1 MGEAVAI
8 RTAKGFRCREAR
20 RPVNLDARMRTERG
34 WSDITIRN
42 LSSGGFMAQT
52 HMPPRRG
59 YYVEVWR
66 GEVCIV
72 GYVVWSTGSR
82 FGARSQATIDL
93 PALIAKRAT
102 AIRGTERRR
111 KDRRPYSPSPSP
123 QAQAAR
129 ARQIGRTVEFVVL
142 GAAVAAAALLL
153 AGVVSDVLTRP
164 FAAIRGNL
172 MDVSA
177 RGTN

>member
-1 MGEAVAI
+1 
-8 RTAKGFRCREAR
+8 
-20 RPVNLDARMRTERG
+20 MRTERG
-34 WSDITIRN
+34 WCDITIRN

-52 HMPPRRG
+52 HMPPRKG
-59 YYVEVWR
+59 YYIEVWR
-66 GEVCIV
+66 RVVCVV
-72 GYVVWSTGSR
+72 GYVVWSIGSR

-111 KDRRPYSPSPSP
+111 KDRETYTPAHSK

-129 ARQIGRTVEFVVL
+129 ARRFGRTFEFVVL
-142 GAAVAAAALLL
+142 GAVVAASALLL
-153 AGVVSDVLTRP
+153 ASVVSDVLTRP

-172 MDVSA
+172 MDVNA
-177 RGTN
+177 RATPAK